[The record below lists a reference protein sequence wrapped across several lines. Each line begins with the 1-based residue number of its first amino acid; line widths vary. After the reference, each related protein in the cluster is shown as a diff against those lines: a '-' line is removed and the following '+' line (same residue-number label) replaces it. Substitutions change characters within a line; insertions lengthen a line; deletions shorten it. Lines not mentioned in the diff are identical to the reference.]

1 MAHIQSLKQL
11 REKIVRWKGQQSG
24 DEDGSSSSDSNG
36 AGENSTEE
44 KVADPDYK
52 LEKIRP
58 KTKDLVMPKS
68 SLDQK
73 RQRQNNANDQ
83 H

>member
-1 MAHIQSLKQL
+1 MKTAAVAATATTPEKTALKKKLLTQITSW
-11 REKIVRWKGQQSG
+11 RK
-24 DEDGSSSSDSNG
+24 SDQ
-36 AGENSTEE
+36 
-44 KVADPDYK
+44 
-52 LEKIRP
+52 RP

-73 RQRQNNANDQ
+73 RQRQNNTNDR

>member
-24 DEDGSSSSDSNG
+24 EDGSSSSDSND

-73 RQRQNNANDQ
+73 RQRQNNTNDR